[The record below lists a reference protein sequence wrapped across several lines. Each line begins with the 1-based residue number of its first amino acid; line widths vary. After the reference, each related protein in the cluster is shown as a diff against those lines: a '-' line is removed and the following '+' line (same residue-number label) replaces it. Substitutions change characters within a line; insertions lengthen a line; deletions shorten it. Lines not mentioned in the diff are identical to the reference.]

1 MTPGQN
7 EKLYYF
13 AYTLLYLPR
22 IDLDGHLSI
31 VWGN

>member
-13 AYTLLYLPR
+13 AYALLYLPR
-22 IDLDGHLSI
+22 IGLDSHISI
-31 VWGN
+31 L